1 MGKNK
6 DYREIS
12 RNNWKIK
19 GVFFGNNGMVMRYAQ
34 RITKSS
40 LGLLFSRSGIKQ
52 KKLGSSKVNIR
63 IKKDLMKHGECVL
76 HKVLISYFFLGS
88 QTMPKFALLTGL
100 EDAEFSQKQNSYSH
114 SLTRSFPQLLFALFW
129 ANSREISLVLLRFS
143 LYSLCSQPVWYCFG
157 IKVWYQ
163 FSEKPAE
170 KKSVILF
177 EQVIP

>member
-1 MGKNK
+1 M
-6 DYREIS
+6 
-12 RNNWKIK
+12 KIN

-40 LGLLFSRSGIKQ
+40 LGLLFSRSGNKQ

-100 EDAEFSQKQNSYSH
+100 EDAEISQKHIVTLYGHYINIH
-114 SLTRSFPQLLFALFW
+114 LL
-129 ANSREISLVLLRFS
+129 
-143 LYSLCSQPVWYCFG
+143 
-157 IKVWYQ
+157 
-163 FSEKPAE
+163 
-170 KKSVILF
+170 
-177 EQVIP
+177 

>member
-40 LGLLFSRSGIKQ
+40 LGLLFSRSGNKQ

-76 HKVLISYFFLGS
+76 HKVFISYLVLGFLRIS
-88 QTMPKFALLTGL
+88 FLALFRGREDGL
-100 EDAEFSQKQNSYSH
+100 GCPISYSIIP
-114 SLTRSFPQLLFALFW
+114 TRRIKSISKLFCLENIIRGGF
-129 ANSREISLVLLRFS
+129 I
-143 LYSLCSQPVWYCFG
+143 
-157 IKVWYQ
+157 
-163 FSEKPAE
+163 
-170 KKSVILF
+170 
-177 EQVIP
+177 

>member
-1 MGKNK
+1 
-6 DYREIS
+6 
-12 RNNWKIK
+12 
-19 GVFFGNNGMVMRYAQ
+19 MVMRYAQ

-100 EDAEFSQKQNSYSH
+100 QDAEISQKHIMTLCGHY
-114 SLTRSFPQLLFALFW
+114 TTPQKL
-129 ANSREISLVLLRFS
+129 
-143 LYSLCSQPVWYCFG
+143 
-157 IKVWYQ
+157 
-163 FSEKPAE
+163 
-170 KKSVILF
+170 
-177 EQVIP
+177 

>member
-12 RNNWKIK
+12 RNNRKIN

-40 LGLLFSRSGIKQ
+40 LGLLLSRSGNKQ

-76 HKVLISYFFLGS
+76 HKVFISYLVLGFL
-88 QTMPKFALLTGL
+88 
-100 EDAEFSQKQNSYSH
+100 
-114 SLTRSFPQLLFALFW
+114 RISFIALF
-129 ANSREISLVLLRFS
+129 RRL
-143 LYSLCSQPVWYCFG
+143 
-157 IKVWYQ
+157 
-163 FSEKPAE
+163 
-170 KKSVILF
+170 
-177 EQVIP
+177 

>member
-40 LGLLFSRSGIKQ
+40 LGLLLSRSGNKQ

-76 HKVLISYFFLGS
+76 HKVFISYLVLGFLRIS
-88 QTMPKFALLTGL
+88 FLALFRGL
-100 EDAEFSQKQNSYSH
+100 EDAESSQKHVGQK
-114 SLTRSFPQLLFALFW
+114 
-129 ANSREISLVLLRFS
+129 LVKFKMT
-143 LYSLCSQPVWYCFG
+143 VF
-157 IKVWYQ
+157 
-163 FSEKPAE
+163 
-170 KKSVILF
+170 
-177 EQVIP
+177 